1 MNDRDRDDSTT
12 TTLPEISDEKIAGL
26 LRLTGPRPAVPA
38 DRSSR
43 VKAAVRAHWRDE
55 VAGRSRR
62 KTLWTAAAL
71 AAAVTVAIALGLARW
86 WRPGGPPPAA
96 IAARVEVGS
105 ATARTGE
112 AVRSGSE
119 LKTSG
124 ADRLAIRL
132 AAGHSV
138 RLDVDTRVQ
147 VLSPRAVALYEGA
160 VYVDSGGP
168 DPLHAPGGGSIE
180 IRTPAG
186 EVHEMGTQF
195 EVRIIDAAVRVRVR
209 EGTVSMDLPTGGLE
223 VQAGREL
230 EVDAAGRAH
239 RGDVPTSGAHW
250 EWIGAVAPMMEIE
263 GRTLREFL
271 DWFGR
276 ERGVEIRFAG
286 AEPAASASN
295 IRLNGSIDGMTLDQ
309 ALESVLLTCRMGHR
323 IDGNAILVEPL
334 AGPRGSP

>member
-1 MNDRDRDDSTT
+1 MNDRDRT
-12 TTLPEISDEKIAGL
+12 EFSDEKLAGL
-26 LRLTGPRPAVPA
+26 LRLTGPRPPVPA

-43 VKAAVRAHWRDE
+43 VKAAVHAHWRAD
-55 VAGRSRR
+55 VAGRSKRR
-62 KTLWTAAAL
+62 TVWTVAAL
-71 AAAVTVAIALGLARW
+71 AAVMTVAVAVGLVRG
-86 WRPGGPPPAA
+86 WRPGGPPPAG

-124 ADRLAIRL
+124 ADRVAIRM
-132 AAGHSV
+132 ASGHSV
-138 RLDVDTRVQ
+138 RLDVDTRVL
-147 VLSPRAVALYEGA
+147 VLSRRAVALLAGA
-160 VYVDSGGP
+160 VYVDSGGA
-168 DPLHAPGGGSIE
+168 DTLHGSGGESIE

-186 EVHEMGTQF
+186 GIHEMGTQF

-209 EGTVSMDLPTGGLE
+209 EGAVSMDLPTGGLE

-230 EVDAAGRAH
+230 EIGGDGGTR
-239 RGDVPTSGAHW
+239 RGDVPISGAPW
-250 EWIGAVAPMMEIE
+250 AWIGAVAPMMEIE

-271 DWFGR
+271 DWVGR
-276 ERGVEIRFAG
+276 ERGLEVRYAG
-286 AEPAASASN
+286 AEPAASAST

-323 IDGNAILVEPL
+323 IDGNILFVEPL
-334 AGPRGSP
+334 AGPRGSS